1 MQEYRHT
8 QTLQKT
14 DEAQP
19 VPFPERGD
27 QDAQTQRQVQ
37 TIQKMP
43 SEIHSYHQQKGTIE
57 LRT

>member
-14 DEAQP
+14 DETQQ

-27 QDAQTQRQVQ
+27 HNIVKDAQTQRQVQ
-37 TIQKMP
+37 MIQKMP
-43 SEIHSYHQQKGTIE
+43 SEIHRNHQQKE
-57 LRT
+57 Q